1 MKNADFNDRR
11 SCMAIILEL
20 KIVPQSGRQAFVRDK
35 SGAIKCFLKS
45 PPVDGKANEEL
56 IKVLSKRLAI
66 TQESIKILQGV
77 TSRKKILKIDTTL
90 TLPAILQTLGVE
102 TQQTL

>member
-1 MKNADFNDRR
+1 
-11 SCMAIILEL
+11 MAVMLEL
-20 KIVPQSGRQAFVRDK
+20 KIVPQSGRQHFARDK
-35 SGAIKCFLKS
+35 SGAIKCYLKS

-56 IKVLSKRLAI
+56 IKILSKKLSV
-66 TQESIKILQGV
+66 TQESIKILQGI
-77 TSRKKILKIDTTL
+77 TSRKKILKIDTAL